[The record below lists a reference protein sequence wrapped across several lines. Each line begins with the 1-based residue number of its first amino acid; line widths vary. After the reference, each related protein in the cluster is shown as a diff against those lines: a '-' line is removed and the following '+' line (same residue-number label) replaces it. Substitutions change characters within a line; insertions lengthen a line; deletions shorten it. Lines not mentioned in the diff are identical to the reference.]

1 MSSLAQQ
8 QVDLSKTW
16 RGNTKYWQE
25 LVFSFPASS
34 KINLNLRLSNRYSNE
49 IKNYSQFI
57 EAGFKYSFLEK
68 VKLHSEFLFRR
79 ELYELTDWRANEHR
93 VTLGT
98 GLSFKL
104 GKWSFSN
111 RHRMEWRIFENT
123 ENKQR
128 YRTRL
133 KVEPSWQW
141 TKWNIKP
148 YSATELFVTDRK
160 LNHNRLT
167 WGLKS
172 NKGIVSPALEYVL
185 HSTQIKNSWF
195 HEGVTT
201 LRLTIKLKHRKIN
214 NLNKGSNREDDID

>member
-1 MSSLAQQ
+1 MRTILKIIFLFAFSMSSLAQQ

-49 IKNYSQFI
+49 IKNHSQFI

-111 RHRMEWRIFENT
+111 RHRMEWLNSSHKCNSCLNNSFSITNIGFSYEYLFLGLVFIF
-123 ENKQR
+123 
-128 YRTRL
+128 
-133 KVEPSWQW
+133 V
-141 TKWNIKP
+141 
-148 YSATELFVTDRK
+148 
-160 LNHNRLT
+160 
-167 WGLKS
+167 S
-172 NKGIVSPALEYVL
+172 NSFIC
-185 HSTQIKNSWF
+185 
-195 HEGVTT
+195 
-201 LRLTIKLKHRKIN
+201 
-214 NLNKGSNREDDID
+214 